1 MHSDLNDIIPI
12 SSSALPRQVPSSTLL
27 SSNPGLRF
35 VWRAVQMVARTDSS
49 VLIQGETGTG
59 KELVAR
65 AVHDESPRKNGP
77 YVKLNC
83 AALPAGLAESELFG
97 HERGAFTGAVS
108 RTDGRFQQ
116 AHGGTLFLDEIGEL
130 PLELQPKLLRIL
142 QEQEYERLG
151 GGRTV
156 RIDVRL
162 IAATNE
168 DLQQMVLQ
176 RSFRADLF
184 YRLNVFPISIPP
196 LRQRREDI
204 PLLVGHFLR
213 TLAPRV
219 NKDVTDIAEE
229 ALDLL
234 KRQEWPGNVRELQN
248 VIERAVIRSSGP
260 RLDIPIEELRASSCS
275 NAAMTQTLAEAERS
289 HILGVLEQTNGVISG
304 RNGAA
309 SRLGLPRTTL
319 MNRMQRLGIVQ
330 RRTVLGDRGAAQP
343 AIQGAQRRDRDGFA
357 IRAAPF

>member
-12 SSSALPRQVPSSTLL
+12 SSSPVPTQVPNSTLI
-27 SSNPGLRF
+27 SSNPGLRS
-35 VWRAVQMVARTDSS
+35 VWRAVQMVAHTDSS

-65 AVHDESPRKNGP
+65 AVHDESRRKHGP

-83 AALPAGLAESELFG
+83 AALPAGLVESELFG

-156 RIDVRL
+156 RVDVRL

-176 RSFRADLF
+176 RRFRADLF
-184 YRLNVFPISIPP
+184 YRLNVSRFP
-196 LRQRREDI
+196 
-204 PLLVGHFLR
+204 
-213 TLAPRV
+213 
-219 NKDVTDIAEE
+219 
-229 ALDLL
+229 
-234 KRQEWPGNVRELQN
+234 
-248 VIERAVIRSSGP
+248 
-260 RLDIPIEELRASSCS
+260 
-275 NAAMTQTLAEAERS
+275 S
-289 HILGVLEQTNGVISG
+289 HH
-304 RNGAA
+304 
-309 SRLGLPRTTL
+309 
-319 MNRMQRLGIVQ
+319 
-330 RRTVLGDRGAAQP
+330 
-343 AIQGAQRRDRDGFA
+343 
-357 IRAAPF
+357 

>member
-12 SSSALPRQVPSSTLL
+12 SSSALARQVPNSTLI
-27 SSNPGLRF
+27 SSNPGLRL

-65 AVHDESPRKNGP
+65 AVHDESPRKRGP

-330 RRTVLGDRGAAQP
+330 RRTVLGDRGAALP

-357 IRAAPF
+357 IRASPC

>member
-1 MHSDLNDIIPI
+1 MHTDLKNMIPI
-12 SSSALPRQVPSSTLL
+12 SSSAVPRKVSSSTLIG
-27 SSNPGLRF
+27 SNPGLRS
-35 VWRAVQMVARTDSS
+35 VWRAVQMVAPTDSS

-65 AVHDESPRKNGP
+65 AVHDESRRRHGP

-83 AALPAGLAESELFG
+83 ATLPAGLAESELFG

-151 GGRTV
+151 SGRTV
-156 RIDVRL
+156 HVDVRL
-162 IAATNE
+162 IAASNE
-168 DLQQMVLQ
+168 DLQQMVLE
-176 RSFRADLF
+176 RRFRADLF

-196 LRQRREDI
+196 LRHRREDI

-213 TLAPRV
+213 SLAPRM
-219 NKDVTDIAEE
+219 NKDVTEIPHE
-229 ALDLL
+229 ALEVL
-234 KRQEWPGNVRELQN
+234 KRWEWPGNIRELQN
-248 VIERAVIRSSGP
+248 IIERAVIRSSGP
-260 RLDIPIEELRASSCS
+260 RLEIPIEELRVSSCS
-275 NAAMTQTLAEAERS
+275 NAAMTQTLAEAQRS
-289 HILGVLEQTNGVISG
+289 HILGVLEQTNGVVAG
-304 RNGAA
+304 PNGAA

-319 MNRMQRLGIVQ
+319 TYRMRRLGIVQ
-330 RRTVLGDRGAAQP
+330 RRTILADRGAAQS
-343 AIQGAQRRDRDGFA
+343 AIGV
-357 IRAAPF
+357 I

>member
-1 MHSDLNDIIPI
+1 MHPDLTDIIPI
-12 SSSALPRQVPSSTLL
+12 TTSAVAKNVPSSTLI
-27 SSNPGLRF
+27 SSNPGLQS
-35 VWRAVQMVARTDSS
+35 VWRAVLMVARTDSS
-49 VLIQGETGTG
+49 VLIHGETGTG

-65 AVHDESPRKNGP
+65 AVHDESPRREYPEHGP

-83 AALPAGLAESELFG
+83 ATLPAGLAESELFG

-142 QEQEYERLG
+142 QEHEYERLG
-151 GGRTV
+151 SGRTV
-156 RIDVRL
+156 RVDVRL
-162 IAATNE
+162 VAATNE

-176 RSFRADLF
+176 RRFRADLF

-219 NKDVTDIAEE
+219 NKEVTEIADE
-229 ALDLL
+229 ALEVL
-234 KRQEWPGNVRELQN
+234 KRWEWPGNVRELQN
-248 VIERAVIRSSGP
+248 VIERAVIRSSGQ
-260 RLDIPIEELRASSCS
+260 RLEIPIEELTARACS
-275 NAAMTQTLAEAERS
+275 NSLL
-289 HILGVLEQTNGVISG
+289 HK
-304 RNGAA
+304 
-309 SRLGLPRTTL
+309 
-319 MNRMQRLGIVQ
+319 
-330 RRTVLGDRGAAQP
+330 
-343 AIQGAQRRDRDGFA
+343 
-357 IRAAPF
+357 